1 VQEADGLAAWLPM
14 GARGQSAS
22 CLAVLAE
29 NMVETVEDLL
39 FVAHSRS
46 KLLSFGMAEANVIA
60 LWASI
65 CEVTGQD

>member
-1 VQEADGLAAWLPM
+1 MQEADGLAAWL

-22 CLAVLAE
+22 WLAVLAE

-46 KLLSFGMAEANVIA
+46 KLLSFGMAEAEA
-60 LWASI
+60 
-65 CEVTGQD
+65 TGML